1 MTGLLTNVRR
11 YFDPMLPDFQRLT
24 PSQAASWSFAATF
37 YAPSRHI
44 GNLTHGPMSQFVPRR
59 CLSVPVRLRYRVV
72 VTGFMHPIA
81 SMPVRYFSRYRAD
94 AR

>member
-1 MTGLLTNVRR
+1 MSAPI
-11 YFDPMLPDFQRLT
+11 FDLMLPDFKRHL
-24 PSQAASWSFAATF
+24 PRQAASWAFAASY

-44 GNLTHGPMSQFVPRR
+44 GNLTHGLTSRCGPRR

-72 VTGFMHPIA
+72 VTGFRHPIA